1 MPPSLEVHSGVAVR
15 ARALRNNGRV
25 VQSAEG
31 EVCVARVN
39 GALKGMVAVN
49 SQKPAEVQ
57 TAKHA
62 HVPERRDELVVT
74 RISVTNDA
82 RLPTSWPTYEKNT
95 HPGPK
100 MCLSLSL
107 DNMSEAN
114 AASIK
119 RATTPP
125 QRRSSVGLL
134 CWCLCIFRR
143 PATGEST

>member
-74 RISVTNDA
+74 D
-82 RLPTSWPTYEKNT
+82 EKCVQTGHHDENKCDERRQAPDELANIRKK
-95 HPGPK
+95 HPGP
-100 MCLSLSL
+100 
-107 DNMSEAN
+107 
-114 AASIK
+114 
-119 RATTPP
+119 
-125 QRRSSVGLL
+125 
-134 CWCLCIFRR
+134 
-143 PATGEST
+143 